1 MAIQTIH
8 DEAPPEQR
16 LYPELPGYVSNDAEF
31 RAAVRA
37 GIAEIRAGQTIPL
50 EQVEAEL
57 REIIHGHG

>member
-8 DEAPPEQR
+8 ADEAADEQI
-16 LYPELPGYVSNDAEF
+16 YPDLPCFVSNDAEF